1 MTYFLTIKI
10 SFDFSCIQG
19 YAWRLYGWARRLVQV
34 TRGSSIL
41 LSSLWEAP
49 LLPSIRH
56 TLCAHMKQ
64 VRGQGYLWIC
74 RTSMGSRIASHLYAF
89 CLLFSSFLD
98 VLFFLS
104 SYSAAKRWR
113 RNISCRSFEWLVICV
128 VYMWMQAQ

>member
-19 YAWRLYGWARRLVQV
+19 CLA
-34 TRGSSIL
+34 
-41 LSSLWEAP
+41 SLWVGEEVLWNCDARVEHFVKFFVRSYIT
-49 LLPSIRH
+49 PSASYTYY

-74 RTSMGSRIASHLYAF
+74 RACIGSRIASHLYAF
-89 CLLFSSFLD
+89 CLPFSSFLD

-104 SYSAAKRWR
+104 P
-113 RNISCRSFEWLVICV
+113 
-128 VYMWMQAQ
+128 Q